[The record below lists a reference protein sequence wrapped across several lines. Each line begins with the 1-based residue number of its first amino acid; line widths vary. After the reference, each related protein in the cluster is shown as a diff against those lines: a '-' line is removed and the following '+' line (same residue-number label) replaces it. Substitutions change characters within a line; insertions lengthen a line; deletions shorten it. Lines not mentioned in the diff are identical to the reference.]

1 MISIKDYAKEHNIT
15 YEAVRKQIKRYQ
27 KELDGHISKIN
38 RTKFLDDFAVEFL
51 NEKRKNNPVV
61 IIEANK
67 DERIQQLSEEN
78 KALLLKIADLQEQ
91 LLKEKDNVKLLQEE
105 KIRLLERS
113 HEEKKSIFFKFF
125 KKNQ

>member
-27 KELDGHISKIN
+27 KELDGHISKVN

-67 DERIQQLSEEN
+67 DEQIQRLNEEN
-78 KALLLKIADLQEQ
+78 KALLMKIAELQEQ

-105 KIRLLERS
+105 KIKLLES
-113 HEEKKSIFFKFF
+113 KQEEKSSFFSKFF
-125 KKNQ
+125 KKSN

>member
-1 MISIKDYAKEHNIT
+1 MISIKDYAKEHKIS

-27 KELDGHISKIN
+27 KELEGHISKIN

-51 NEKRKNNPVV
+51 NDKRKNNPIV

-67 DERIQQLSEEN
+67 DEEIQRLKDEN
-78 KALLLKIADLQEQ
+78 KALLLKVADLQEQ

-105 KIRLLERS
+105 KIQLLENS
-113 HEEKKSIFFKFF
+113 VKNEKKSFFSKFF
-125 KKNQ
+125 KN